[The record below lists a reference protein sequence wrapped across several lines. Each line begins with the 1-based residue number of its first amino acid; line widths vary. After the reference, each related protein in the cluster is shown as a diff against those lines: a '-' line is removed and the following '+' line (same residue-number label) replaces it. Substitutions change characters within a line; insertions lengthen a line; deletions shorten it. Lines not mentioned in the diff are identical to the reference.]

1 MTDLVP
7 ITSLSDEVSQY
18 GPTRRVQVLVAAWL
32 ASFNAVN
39 TQKAYARDMKM
50 WLRFCEEADVD
61 PLAVLRVH
69 VDAWKQRGAGFDA
82 PKPHPPSV
90 ARRLSA
96 VSSWYEY
103 LVQEEVLDRSPAAHV
118 KRPKVDNRHS
128 TTFGLDEHEARA
140 VIKAAGEC
148 GLRELAVVSV
158 LLLTGIRNSELV
170 ESDVED
176 LGHERG
182 HFTLDVTRKGGAKQR
197 IVLTLAAVAALEVY
211 LADRK
216 SGPLIVTRTGARISR
231 EQVARIVRKVAI
243 AAKVPHADKVSPHSL
258 RHAFVTLSMDAGA
271 MVEDVQDAVGHQSLD
286 TTMRYKRNRG
296 RLERFPGDKLARFVL
311 GGDEETAS

>member
-1 MTDLVP
+1 MTELVP
-7 ITSLSDEVSQY
+7 VEGLADQVAQY

-32 ASFNAVN
+32 ASFNSVN

-50 WLRFCEEADVD
+50 WMRFCEEIDVD
-61 PLAVLRVH
+61 PLLALRVH
-69 VDAWKQRGAGFDA
+69 VDAWKQRGAGYTA
-82 PKPHPPSV
+82 VKPHPPSV

-118 KRPKVDNRHS
+118 KRPHVDNRHS
-128 TTFGLDEHEARA
+128 STFGLDEHEARA
-140 VIKAAGEC
+140 VIKAAGDL
-148 GLRELAVVSV
+148 GLRELAVISI
-158 LLLTGIRNSELV
+158 LLLTGIRNAEMV
-170 ESDVED
+170 MADVED

-182 HFTLDVTRKGGAKQR
+182 HYTLDVVRKGGAKQR
-197 IVLTLAAVAALEVY
+197 IVLTEDVVTALGAY
-211 LADRK
+211 LADRRT
-216 SGPLIVTRTGARISR
+216 GPLIVTRTGARISPF
-231 EQVARIVRKVAI
+231 QVARIVRKVAL

-296 RLERFPGDKLARFVL
+296 RLDKFPGYKLAEFL
-311 GGDEETAS
+311 NGDDEETAS

>member
-1 MTDLVP
+1 MTELVP
-7 ITSLSDEVSQY
+7 VSSLSDEVAQY

-32 ASFNAVN
+32 ASFNSVH

-50 WLRFCEEADVD
+50 WLAFCDEVDVD
-61 PLAVLRVH
+61 PLQALRVH
-69 VDAWKQRGAGFDA
+69 VDAWKQRGAGYA
-82 PKPHPPSV
+82 AAKPHPPSV

-103 LVQEEVLDRSPAAHV
+103 LVQEEILDRSPAAHV

-128 TTFGLDEHEARA
+128 STFGLDEHEART
-140 VIKAAGEC
+140 VIKAAGEY

-158 LLLTGIRNSELV
+158 LMFTGIRRAELV
-170 ESDVED
+170 TADVED

-182 HFTLDVTRKGGAKQR
+182 HATLDVDRKGGAQQR
-197 IVLTLAAVAALEVY
+197 VPVVPEALVALGAY
-211 LADRK
+211 LDGRA
-216 SGPLIVTRTGARISR
+216 SGPLIVTRTGRRLSGH
-231 EQVARIVRKVAI
+231 QVYRIVRKVAI
-243 AAKVPHADKVSPHSL
+243 AAKVPNATKISPHSL
-258 RHAFVTLSMDAGA
+258 RHAFVTLSLDAGA

-296 RLERFPGDKLARFVL
+296 RLDKFPGYKLAEFL
-311 GGDEETAS
+311 NGNGEMT